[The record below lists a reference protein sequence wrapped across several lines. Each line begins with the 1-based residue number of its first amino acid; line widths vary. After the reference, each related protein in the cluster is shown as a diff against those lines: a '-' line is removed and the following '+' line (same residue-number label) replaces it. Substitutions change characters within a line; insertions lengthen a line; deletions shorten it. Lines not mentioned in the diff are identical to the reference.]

1 MPTFCKS
8 DCSNPPCKHIQVRL
22 YVSFRFV
29 QHALPNTCSS
39 SCRHAGFKCM
49 FDLKI
54 SLMTQANSLKILQ
67 TTEIHRPTLAKPVS
81 KVKSLVSGCPLRN
94 ILQGGHWRCTGGL
107 HFGTEWVESLQ
118 CASRKALAGT
128 KSRNRVHWRQYSSR
142 EGNHK
147 QPWNLDDLNEQPDH
161 SAPWP
166 RVLERA
172 A

>member
-22 YVSFRFV
+22 YVSFRFA

-81 KVKSLVSGCPLRN
+81 KVKSLVSGCPLRREAYCK
-94 ILQGGHWRCTGGL
+94 GV
-107 HFGTEWVESLQ
+107 TEDVQMGSTLGRNGWNHCSVPTVAKHGQEPSRAIESNEDNTHPG
-118 CASRKALAGT
+118 KAT
-128 KSRNRVHWRQYSSR
+128 TNSHDWMI
-142 EGNHK
+142 
-147 QPWNLDDLNEQPDH
+147 
-161 SAPWP
+161 
-166 RVLERA
+166 
-172 A
+172 

>member
-49 FDLKI
+49 FHLRI
-54 SLMTQANSLKILQ
+54 SSMTQANSLKILQ

-81 KVKSLVSGCPLRN
+81 KVKSLVSGCPLRRETYCRGVTEDVQ
-94 ILQGGHWRCTGGL
+94 IGSTLGL
-107 HFGTEWVESLQ
+107 NHWVESLQ
-118 CASRKALAGT
+118 CANSRKTLAGT
-128 KSRNRVHWRQYSSR
+128 KSRNRVQ
-142 EGNHK
+142 
-147 QPWNLDDLNEQPDH
+147 
-161 SAPWP
+161 
-166 RVLERA
+166 
-172 A
+172 